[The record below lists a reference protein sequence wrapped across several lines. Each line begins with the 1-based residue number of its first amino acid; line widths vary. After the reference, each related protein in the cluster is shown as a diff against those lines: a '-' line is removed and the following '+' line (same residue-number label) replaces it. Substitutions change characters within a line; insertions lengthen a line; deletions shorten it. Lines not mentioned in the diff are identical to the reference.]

1 MISPR
6 PKRRC
11 ARRAPAL
18 GLLLTLAGTGAVW
31 AASLQ
36 DLADRLVDRSR
47 SHVRTAALREMQ
59 GLEAADKDALARLL
73 LAGLVRTDPYER
85 MNAAT
90 ALGFLDAHAR
100 AVRDQLRPLLK
111 DPSDMVRREAQ
122 AALGRLGEDRPGAVA
137 AEVADYGR
145 FRGAQDVES
154 RNARYAAIRRLG
166 YVLASEGERPPAGV
180 VTLAEA
186 LGDADAYTRTAA
198 ARSLFLV
205 AGVACADVL
214 PVTPALVG
222 AVRDADRN
230 TAYLAFRTLE
240 AMGLVRAER
249 GNEQARAASSNDAAE
264 RRRLGQQIARD
275 LAVRNGPS
283 ACADRQPSR

>member
-1 MISPR
+1 MTSPR
-6 PKRRC
+6 RQRRC
-11 ARRAPAL
+11 APRLPTL
-18 GLLLTLAGTGAVW
+18 GLLLTLAGTGVVW

-47 SHVRTAALREMQ
+47 SHVRTAALTEMRQ
-59 GLEAADKDALARLL
+59 LGAADKDALARLL

-100 AVRDQLRPLLK
+100 PVRDQLRPLLQ

-137 AEVADYGR
+137 AEVANYDR
-145 FRGAQDVES
+145 LRGAQDVET

-166 YVLASEGERPPAGV
+166 YVLASEGERPPAGA

-198 ARSLFLV
+198 AQGLFQV
-205 AGVACADVL
+205 TRIACADVL
-214 PVTPALVG
+214 PVTPALAG

-240 AMGLVRAER
+240 AMGLVRGER
-249 GNEQARAASSNDAAE
+249 KDEQARAASSNDGAE

-283 ACADRQPSR
+283 ACADRPPSR